1 LGASPQRLDQAGS
14 NLISTS
20 KFNASYQNITTSNE
34 FSEKTLKPSYKN
46 LNRMSPREENLA
58 TNNSNL
64 FSEKISLGYK
74 LDHKENTLNNSNA
87 ESFYGSPYRENKS
100 KANEYRINSS
110 LKRKIALNS
119 KFEEDLNKAKR
130 QTDDAIS
137 NFLRVTRI
145 IINGLSKK

>member
-1 LGASPQRLDQAGS
+1 
-14 NLISTS
+14 
-20 KFNASYQNITTSNE
+20 
-34 FSEKTLKPSYKN
+34 
-46 LNRMSPREENLA
+46 MSPREESLT
-58 TNNSNL
+58 TNNSNA

-74 LDHKENTLNNSNA
+74 LEMKENALVNSST

-100 KANEYRINSS
+100 NQNEYRLNSS

-137 NFLRVTRI
+137 NFLRVYI
-145 IINGLSKK
+145 KKEFG